1 MNKTFYLNSAFETKG
16 VSKKARGLKIAGY
29 ANTIVKDRAGDV
41 VTAEAWAKGVN
52 NFLRNPVMLF
62 QHKHDCP
69 IGRFDQVKVDKKGIF
84 VEGTV
89 SDAAEKNH
97 GVQTLIKDGA
107 LKSFSVGFR
116 VKDGKYNREDDSML
130 ITDVELLEISVVS
143 VPCNQDS
150 LFSIRKSFDSD
161 DELNEFKK
169 SLKTASDEEVK
180 MMRKIKAGIT
190 DMSEGHYHSVEMDEN
205 GNGVTTYASH
215 MKNHAHKIVAG
226 VVLEAEGHT
235 HDITMAGIP
244 VHNVEEGEVINER
257 PMSPTE
263 EEAMSNS
270 KSEEIVEE
278 KTSLEEAIIDG
289 GHTSEEKSD
298 TTELEVTAEEEV
310 EVTEEKTVEDTEAK
324 AEAEEIEVKA
334 NAEEAI
340 EDEMEKDDSEEE
352 ELVARDPN
360 ESIPFV
366 NLLSADAA
374 NSLQNGDLVNYNE
387 KMYKVAKIATA
398 QSPIYKFLEV
408 DAEGNDCDNVLNVNA
423 DDLSQSNQI
432 QKSEDTVSSES
443 LNALHDHSTKENDI
457 MADQVVDTIDLDTV
471 AKEAGTEI
479 KKEATPV
486 ATVSEP
492 AVAELVKETGEA
504 IVKEADA
511 ADQQML
517 VKGDSNTSYTP
528 KESAEVA
535 ELKAQMSKYQDEINA
550 LQRSKMHYQEQSR
563 KEQFSDKEMANAVL
577 VAKLLNKRDVFDTKF
592 GARMK
597 AVTSVDQFL
606 SNFSSNIY
614 TEMEQQL
621 VVAPMF
627 NRMAVDAKT
636 FRVPVADEDTDGDVA
651 QFASGTFATGI
662 ADATRVPTS
671 NQNTISSVDFTPHKF
686 MATTHLAKDEEE
698 DTVLPLL
705 DFLRA
710 AATRR
715 LARAIDKAI
724 LRGTG
729 ALSGFTAQP
738 TNAITAGTGY
748 ASVIEGITNLTGDV
762 GAALTV
768 DTGSANDKADPS
780 DIAAARTKLGKY
792 GLQLGNDL
800 VYITSIEGYNNL
812 VTTSDFQTVDKFGPN
827 ATYLT
832 GSVGAVYGIPIAI
845 SEFMDNVGTE
855 NNDIGAL
862 VYKPGF
868 MIAERRGIE
877 IESEYEPRQQVTA
890 MYMST
895 RIDFK
900 ALTTNSSAALD
911 ATKYPY
917 AVTVETGA

>member
-1 MNKTFYLNSAFETKG
+1 MNKTIYLNSAFETKSFKKG
-16 VSKKARGLKIAGY
+16 SKALKIAGY
-29 ANTIVKDRAGDV
+29 ANTTSKDRAGDV
-41 VTAEAWAKGVN
+41 VTAEAWAKGVE
-52 NFLRNPVMLF
+52 NFRKNPVMLY

-69 IGRFDQVKVDKKGIF
+69 IGRIEKITVDKKGIF
-84 VEGTV
+84 VEGAV
-89 SDAAEKNH
+89 SEAAEKTH
-97 GVQTLIKDGA
+97 GVQTLIRDGA

-116 VKDGKYNREDDSML
+116 VKDGKYNREDDSMM

-161 DELNEFKK
+161 DEFNEFKN
-169 SLKTASDEEVK
+169 SLREANEKEIK

-190 DMSEGHYHSVEMDEN
+190 DVSEGHYHTVEMDDG

-215 MKNHAHKIVAG
+215 MANHAHKIIGG

-235 HDITMAGIP
+235 HDITMMGVPI
-244 VHNVEEGEVINER
+244 HNMEEGEVVNER

-270 KSEEIVEE
+270 KSEEVVEE
-278 KTSLEEAIIDG
+278 KTEEVVDQA
-289 GHTSEEKSD
+289 
-298 TTELEVTAEEEV
+298 AEMEV
-310 EVTEEKTVEDTEAK
+310 EVKSETEEVIEAKDDDEAVEEKTETDDV
-324 AEAEEIEVKA
+324 EVKA
-334 NAEEAI
+334 EAEEAI
-340 EDEMEKDDSEEE
+340 EDEMEKDDEEE
-352 ELVARDPN
+352 VLEARDPN

-366 NLLSADAA
+366 NLLSTDA
-374 NSLQNGDLVNYNE
+374 SELQNGDLVNFQQ
-387 KMYKVAKIATA
+387 KMYKVAKVATQ
-398 QSPIYKFLEV
+398 QSPIFKFLEI
-408 DAEGNDCDNVLNVNA
+408 DADGNDCDNVLNVNA
-423 DDLSQSNQI
+423 DELSQVEKTQTSEEEDSN
-432 QKSEDTVSSES
+432 ES
-443 LNALHDHSTKENDI
+443 LTEELHNISTKEKDN
-457 MADQVVDTIDLDTV
+457 MADQVVDTIDL
-471 AKEAGTEI
+471 EAA
-479 KKEATPV
+479 KKEAEIETQKEAPR
-486 ATVSEP
+486 AEVSEP
-492 AVAELVKETGEA
+492 QVAELVKATGEA
-504 IVKEADA
+504 IVKESDA
-511 ADQQML
+511 QDQQTI
-517 VKGDSNTSYTP
+517 VRG
-528 KESAEVA
+528 EAEVA
-535 ELKAQMSKYQDEINA
+535 YTPRESEQVNELKAQMEKYQEEIAA

-563 KEQFSDKEMANAVL
+563 AEQFSEKEMANAVIL
-577 VAKLLNKRDVFDTKF
+577 SKMLNRRDPYDTKF

-606 SNFSSNIY
+606 SNFSQNIY

-627 NRMAVDAKT
+627 QRMAVDAKT

-651 QFASGTFATGI
+651 MFASGTFATGI
-662 ADATRVPTS
+662 AEATRVPAS
-671 NQNTISSVDFTPHKF
+671 NQNTISAVEFTPHKF
-686 MATTHLAKDEEE
+686 MASTHLAKDEEE

-715 LARAIDKAI
+715 LARAIDKSI

-729 ALSGFTAQP
+729 ALTGFTASP
-738 TNAITAGTGY
+738 TNTITAGTGY
-748 ASVIEGITNLTGDV
+748 ASVIEGLTNLASDASLSV
-762 GAALTV
+762 A
-768 DTGSANDKADPS
+768 TGSGNDKADPT
-780 DIAAARTKLGKY
+780 DIAAARTSLGKY

-800 VYITSIEGYNNL
+800 VFITSIEGYNNL
-812 VTTSDFQTVDKFGPN
+812 VTTSDFKTVDKFGPN

-845 SEFMDNVGTE
+845 SEFMDNVGSTG
-855 NNDIGAL
+855 NHLGIL

-895 RIDFK
+895 RFDFK

-911 ATKYPY
+911 SSKYSY
-917 AVTVETGA
+917 AVVVDAG

>member
-1 MNKTFYLNSAFETKG
+1 MNKTLYLNSSFETKALKKG
-16 VSKKARGLKIAGY
+16 SKSLKIAGY
-29 ANTIVKDRAGDV
+29 ANTTAKDRAGDI
-41 VTAEAWAKGVN
+41 VTAEAWAKGVEN
-52 NFLRNPVMLF
+52 YRRNPVLLY

-69 IGRFDQVKVDKKGIF
+69 IGRVDNIRVDKKGIY
-84 VEGTV
+84 VEGAV
-89 SDAAEKNH
+89 SEAAEKNH

-116 VKDGKYNREDDSML
+116 VKDGKYNREDDSMI

-150 LFSIRKSFDSD
+150 LFSIRKSFNSD
-161 DELNEFKK
+161 EEFNEFKK
-169 SLKTASDEEVK
+169 SLKEADAEEIK
-180 MMRKIKAGIT
+180 KMRKIKAGIT
-190 DMSEGHYHSVEMDEN
+190 DMSDGHYHTVEMDES

-215 MKNHAHKIVAG
+215 MQNHAHKVMGG

-235 HDITMAGIP
+235 HDITMAGVPI
-244 VHNVEEGEVINER
+244 HSMEEGEVVNER
-257 PMSPTE
+257 PLSPTE

-270 KSEEIVEE
+270 KQDEVIET
-278 KTSLEEAIIDG
+278 KAEEA
-289 GHTSEEKSD
+289 
-298 TTELEVTAEEEV
+298 EV
-310 EVTEEKTVEDTEAK
+310 EVTEVEVEAKSEEVSEEVTEAVDETVEEKSEEATEEK
-324 AEAEEIEVKA
+324 AETAEVEVKA
-334 NAEEAI
+334 ETEEVVTGI
-340 EDEMEKDDSEEE
+340 EKDDEEE
-352 ELVARDPN
+352 ELEIRDPMA
-360 ESIPFV
+360 SIPFT
-366 NLLSADAA
+366 NLLSEDA
-374 NSLQNGDLVNYNE
+374 SKLQHGDLVNYQE
-387 KMYKVAKIATA
+387 KMFKVTNVATE
-398 QSPIYKFLEV
+398 QNPIFKFLEV
-408 DAEGNDCDNVLNVNA
+408 DANGEDCDNVVNVKTEEH
-423 DDLSQSNQI
+423 SQVEKST
-432 QKSEDTVSSES
+432 SEDAVISES
-443 LNALHDHSTKENDI
+443 PTKELHENSDKEKDE
-457 MADQVVDTIDLDTV
+457 MADQVVDTIDLTKAV
-471 AKEAGTEI
+471 TAEEI
-479 KKEATPV
+479 KKEAPR
-486 ATVSEP
+486 AQVSEP
-492 AVAELVKETGEA
+492 AVADLVQEAGNA

-517 VKGDSNTSYTP
+517 VKGDSNTAYTP
-528 KESAEVA
+528 HESEQVA
-535 ELKAQMSKYQDEINA
+535 ELKAQMNKYQEEIAA
-550 LQRSKMHYQEQSR
+550 LQRSKMHFQEQSR
-563 KEQFSDKEMANAVL
+563 NAVQYSEKDMANAVL
-577 VAKLLNKRDVFDTKF
+577 VAKLLNKRDIFDTKF
-592 GARMK
+592 GAKMK

-606 SNFSSNIY
+606 SNFSQNIY

-662 ADATRVPTS
+662 ADATRVPSS
-671 NQNTISSVDFTPHKF
+671 NQNTIASVDFTPHKF

-729 ALSGFTAQP
+729 ALTGFTAQP

-748 ASVIEGITNLTGDV
+748 ASVIEGITNLTDDV
-762 GAALTV
+762 GAGLTV
-768 DTGSANDKADPS
+768 DTGSSNDKADPS

-800 VYITSIEGYNNL
+800 VYLTSIEGYNNL

-845 SEFMDNVGTE
+845 TEFLDNVGGTGR
-855 NNDIGAL
+855 DLGVL

-911 ATKYPY
+911 ATKYSY
-917 AVTVETGA
+917 AVTIEAG

>member
-1 MNKTFYLNSAFETKG
+1 
-16 VSKKARGLKIAGY
+16 
-29 ANTIVKDRAGDV
+29 
-41 VTAEAWAKGVN
+41 
-52 NFLRNPVMLF
+52 
-62 QHKHDCP
+62 
-69 IGRFDQVKVDKKGIF
+69 
-84 VEGTV
+84 
-89 SDAAEKNH
+89 
-97 GVQTLIKDGA
+97 
-107 LKSFSVGFR
+107 
-116 VKDGKYNREDDSML
+116 
-130 ITDVELLEISVVS
+130 
-143 VPCNQDS
+143 
-150 LFSIRKSFDSD
+150 
-161 DELNEFKK
+161 
-169 SLKTASDEEVK
+169 
-180 MMRKIKAGIT
+180 
-190 DMSEGHYHSVEMDEN
+190 
-205 GNGVTTYASH
+205 
-215 MKNHAHKIVAG
+215 
-226 VVLEAEGHT
+226 
-235 HDITMAGIP
+235 
-244 VHNVEEGEVINER
+244 
-257 PMSPTE
+257 
-263 EEAMSNS
+263 
-270 KSEEIVEE
+270 
-278 KTSLEEAIIDG
+278 
-289 GHTSEEKSD
+289 
-298 TTELEVTAEEEV
+298 
-310 EVTEEKTVEDTEAK
+310 
-324 AEAEEIEVKA
+324 
-334 NAEEAI
+334 
-340 EDEMEKDDSEEE
+340 
-352 ELVARDPN
+352 
-360 ESIPFV
+360 
-366 NLLSADAA
+366 LLSEDA
-374 NSLQNGDLVNYNE
+374 SKLQHGDLVNYQE
-387 KMYKVAKIATA
+387 KMFKVTNVATE
-398 QSPIYKFLEV
+398 QSPIFKFLEV
-408 DAEGNDCDNVLNVNA
+408 DADSEDCDNVVNVKTEEH
-423 DDLSQSNQI
+423 SQVEKI
-432 QKSEDTVSSES
+432 QNSEDAIKSES
-443 LNALHDHSTKENDI
+443 LTKELHENSDKEKNK
-457 MADQVVDTIDLDTV
+457 MADQVVDTIDLTKAV
-471 AKEAGTEI
+471 TAEEI
-479 KKEATPV
+479 KKEAPR
-486 ATVSEP
+486 AQVSEP
-492 AVAELVKETGEA
+492 AVADLVQEAGNA

-517 VKGDSNTSYTP
+517 VKGDSNTAYTP
-528 KESAEVA
+528 RESEQVA
-535 ELKAQMSKYQDEINA
+535 ELKAQMEKYQEEIAA
-550 LQRSKMHYQEQSR
+550 LQRSKMHYQESTR
-563 KEQFSDKEMANAVL
+563 KEQFSEKEMANAVL
-577 VAKLLNKRDVFDTKF
+577 VAKLLNKRDVFDTKY

-651 QFASGTFATGI
+651 MFASGTFATGI
-662 ADATRVPTS
+662 AEATRVPTS

-715 LARAIDKAI
+715 LSRAIDKSI

-729 ALSGFTAQP
+729 ALTGFTAQP

-762 GAALTV
+762 GAGLTV

-845 SEFMDNVGTE
+845 SEFMDNVGTQ
-855 NNDIGAL
+855 NNDIGVL
-862 VYKPGF
+862 LYKPGF

-911 ATKYPY
+911 ATNYSY
-917 AVTVETGA
+917 AVTVECGA